1 MRLGQVATQWATVVV
16 LLLIVAGLAYWKPE
30 WLSPEISSRPA
41 GKNHSGGA
49 YRAIDGDSFS
59 LGDSE
64 IRLHGIDAP
73 EFRQTC
79 RDDEGRQ
86 QPCGKMARDA
96 LSRLIRSGTVTCRAI
111 ERDRYGRQVSVCK
124 AGGTEINRAMVE
136 AGWAFAYRRH
146 AIEYVAAERDARAAR
161 HGMWQWQVER
171 PEDYRNR
178 TRSLEGG
185 LGPSARGAFKDD

>member
-1 MRLGQVATQWATVVV
+1 MRLGHVATQWATVAV
-16 LLLIVAGLAYWKPE
+16 LLLIVAALAYWKPE

-49 YRAIDGDSFS
+49 YHAIDGDSFS

-79 RDDEGRQ
+79 RDDAGRQ

-96 LSRLIRSGTVTCRAI
+96 LSRLIRSGTVSCRVI
-111 ERDRYGRQVSVCK
+111 ERDRYRRQVSVCK
-124 AGGTEINRAMVE
+124 VGGTEINRAMVTE
-136 AGWAFAYRRH
+136 GWAFAYRRH
-146 AIEYVAAERDARAAR
+146 ALEYVSAEREAKAAR
-161 HGMWQWQVER
+161 RGMWQWQVER

-178 TRSLEGG
+178 TRSLEGS
-185 LGPSARGAFKDD
+185 LAPNTRGNVTDD